1 MKLKEAKFEAE
12 ASRVDNFVDEA
23 LHEAFETLGIYQKCL
38 QDEQK
43 KWIRNR
49 KAMTASNTATIVKSL
64 RKIFSMTKQ
73 NMELLDGT
81 LVQGY
86 EMVYPEESQNKINI
100 PGIVDTDSSTPK
112 KTPRKTQPKMPKKR
126 KRKAS
131 ASDDIEVQ
139 EIVVN
144 GESVF
149 DKTEDEDDGFDPS
162 QLCSVEITSVERG
175 SSSEP
180 EVKRPKVTPQP
191 KGPLK
196 LSNSMFKKKQKV
208 RSPLKKKKKVA
219 RKDDEEIE
227 EITLS
232 DDEENTSYV
241 SQTEL
246 NNDLIEKANRFINN
260 TEDDSD
266 VSLE

>member
-1 MKLKEAKFEAE
+1 M
-12 ASRVDNFVDEA
+12 
-23 LHEAFETLGIYQKCL
+23 Q
-38 QDEQK
+38 
-43 KWIRNR
+43 
-49 KAMTASNTATIVKSL
+49 
-64 RKIFSMTKQ
+64 
-73 NMELLDGT
+73 LLDST

-86 EMVYPEESQNKINI
+86 EMVYPEESPNKINI
-100 PGIVDTDSSTPK
+100 PGLVESDSSTPK
-112 KTPRKTQPKMPKKR
+112 KTPRKTPQPKKR
-126 KRKAS
+126 KRKTS

-144 GESVF
+144 GQSVF

-180 EVKRPKVTPQP
+180 EVKRPKVPSQP

-196 LSNSMFKKKQKV
+196 LSNSMFKKIQKV
-208 RSPLKKKKKVA
+208 RSPLRKKKKKVL
-219 RKDDEEIE
+219 RKPDQEIE

-232 DDEENTSYV
+232 DDEENTSNV
-241 SQTEL
+241 SQTEF
-246 NNDLIEKANRFINN
+246 NDDLIKKANRFINN

-266 VSLE
+266 VS